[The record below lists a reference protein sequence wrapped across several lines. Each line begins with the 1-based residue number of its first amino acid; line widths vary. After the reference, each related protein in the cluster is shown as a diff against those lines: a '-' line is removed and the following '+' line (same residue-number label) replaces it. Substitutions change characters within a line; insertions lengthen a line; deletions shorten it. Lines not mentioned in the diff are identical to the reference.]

1 MKYNLNNRFILSSD
15 SHNWIL
21 TDKNKGINNQNSY
34 FSKLKQLSNFIT
46 EIKARECLVECD
58 ISLCNKAPTS
68 SSYHSAIDAIAQE
81 LEVYFKEIT
90 NNEKN

>member
-34 FSKLKQLSNFIT
+34 FSNLKQLSNYIT

-58 ISLCNKAPTS
+58 IALCIKTS
-68 SSYHSAIDAIAQE
+68 TSPSYHSVIDEITQE
-81 LEVYFKEIT
+81 LEDYFTEIT
-90 NNEKN
+90 KNERN